1 MPKKKSLLE
10 KKVNRLVKKVKD
22 PFNIFGSF
30 LSDIDNSI
38 QYIDKSLTLK
48 KPKKNNMKISKQDVE
63 KVKTY
68 WQQRYDE
75 LPNYIVVGQDGDNCT
90 SYSVIHKKDEKQYR
104 SGCYSSQII
113 IGGYSL
119 SKSEMQK
126 VADKLNKLK

>member
-48 KPKKNNMKISKQDVE
+48 KPKKK
-63 KVKTY
+63 
-68 WQQRYDE
+68 
-75 LPNYIVVGQDGDNCT
+75 
-90 SYSVIHKKDEKQYR
+90 
-104 SGCYSSQII
+104 
-113 IGGYSL
+113 
-119 SKSEMQK
+119 
-126 VADKLNKLK
+126 